1 MVKKMSSVPPHSPL
15 RERRYVKVRRV
26 DECATLGDVFLH
38 CLPAF
43 GGASLRRIHAEIQPR
58 MALPKRDLSFGRV
71 ANRLWA
77 PPSFTNDSDAAH
89 AGDVLH
95 RD

>member
-1 MVKKMSSVPPHSPL
+1 
-15 RERRYVKVRRV
+15 
-26 DECATLGDVFLH
+26 
-38 CLPAF
+38 
-43 GGASLRRIHAEIQPR
+43 